1 MLEKFSF
8 LDNDINALN
17 ATQKVW
23 MEQTTVLHC
32 TVFLS
37 NILCNTSAT
46 RPIQSKKRQHFSK
59 RSNTSGVRLIL

>member
-23 MEQTTVLHC
+23 MEHTTVLHC
-32 TVFLS
+32 NVFLS

-46 RPIQSKKRQHFSK
+46 RRIQSKKRQYLSK
-59 RSNTSGVRLIL
+59 RSNTSGVSLIL